1 MKVLI
6 IIPAYNE
13 QLNIEKTVNDIISYT
28 QKSKYQIDYI
38 IIDDGSKDKTLD
50 ICRQKHFNVVS
61 LIHNLGIGGGMQ
73 TGYKYALKKGYD
85 IAIQFDGDGQ
95 HDVKYIDLLINN
107 IENGNDFV
115 IGSRFIKKLSKFRS
129 TGMRR
134 FGSKILSFL
143 IKICTGEKIYDPTS
157 GFRACN
163 KEIITLFADH
173 YPLEYPEPE
182 STVELIRR
190 KFKIKEVPVEMHK
203 RKFGRSSISPLK
215 SIYYMFSVSL
225 SIITTSIMKGAKR

>member
-1 MKVLI
+1 
-6 IIPAYNE
+6 
-13 QLNIEKTVNDIISYT
+13 
-28 QKSKYQIDYI
+28 
-38 IIDDGSKDKTLD
+38 
-50 ICRQKHFNVVS
+50 
-61 LIHNLGIGGGMQ
+61 MQ

-190 KFKIKEVPVEMHK
+190 KFKIKEVPVEMHE

>member
-1 MKVLI
+1 
-6 IIPAYNE
+6 
-13 QLNIEKTVNDIISYT
+13 
-28 QKSKYQIDYI
+28 
-38 IIDDGSKDKTLD
+38 
-50 ICRQKHFNVVS
+50 
-61 LIHNLGIGGGMQ
+61 
-73 TGYKYALKKGYD
+73 
-85 IAIQFDGDGQ
+85 
-95 HDVKYIDLLINN
+95 
-107 IENGNDFV
+107 
-115 IGSRFIKKLSKFRS
+115 
-129 TGMRR
+129 MRR

-190 KFKIKEVPVEMHK
+190 KFKIKEVPVEMHE